1 MRVKSVPE
9 VVDSVEQLRS
19 SFPVTVNEIAVEDDA
34 AAAAAS
40 VTVGG

>member
-19 SFPVTVNEIAVEDDA
+19 SFPVTVNEIAVDDDVDA
-34 AAAAAS
+34 TAAS

>member
-19 SFPVTVNEIAVEDDA
+19 SFPVTVNEIAVEDDVA
-34 AAAAAS
+34 AVGAR